1 MEPPVSTLSYQEKS
15 LYGTLA
21 ADLIVYVPYFLY
33 VMHHPTTLAH
43 IVGTIVLLIL
53 AQIVLQA
60 GIAIASRSRITDERD
75 REIAALGYR
84 SGYFTLVGLMITGMG
99 LLWLHTIPLHSTD
112 NHAAIDEM
120 VCANAPCGGHVLNPN
135 HMGLHFLS
143 VFLGMIVIAELVKI
157 TTQLVAYRRTV

>member
-21 ADLIVYVPYFLY
+21 ADLIVYIPYFLY
-33 VMHHPTTLAH
+33 VMHHPTTLTH

-53 AQIVLQA
+53 AQIILQA
-60 GIAIASRSRITDERD
+60 GIAIATRNRITDERD
-75 REIAALGYR
+75 REIAGLGYR

-99 LLWLHTIPLHSTD
+99 LLWLH
-112 NHAAIDEM
+112 AA
-120 VCANAPCGGHVLNPN
+120 AGTLNPN

-157 TTQLVAYRRTV
+157 ITQLVAYRRSI